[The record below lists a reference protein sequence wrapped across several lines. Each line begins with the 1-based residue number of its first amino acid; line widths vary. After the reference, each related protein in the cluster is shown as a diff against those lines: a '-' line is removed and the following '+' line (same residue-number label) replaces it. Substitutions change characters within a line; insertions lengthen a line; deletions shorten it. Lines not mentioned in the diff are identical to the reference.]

1 MKNKI
6 LKNMDWG
13 ILICTL
19 ILLAIG
25 LVALFSA
32 TQSADYEELKKH
44 ALFMKQFKITD
55 GHYTVSDCQKTNNLD
70 CDKSSNNNCDNIYRL

>member
-19 ILLAIG
+19 VLLAIG
-25 LVALFSA
+25 LV
-32 TQSADYEELKKH
+32 
-44 ALFMKQFKITD
+44 
-55 GHYTVSDCQKTNNLD
+55 VSNAEHGLWRTEKTNNLD
-70 CDKSSNNNCDNIYRL
+70 CDKSSNNDCDNIYRL

>member
-1 MKNKI
+1 
-6 LKNMDWG
+6 MDWG

-32 TQSADYEELKKH
+32 TQSTDYEELK
-44 ALFMKQFKITD
+44 
-55 GHYTVSDCQKTNNLD
+55 KTNNLD
-70 CDKSSNNNCDNIYRL
+70 CDKSSNNDCDNIYRL